1 MTPSLLIV
9 FMNAKGG
16 RDDEF
21 NDWYTNVHI
30 RDVMRLPG
38 STAVQRF
45 RLGSPSYADKSA
57 HRYLAL
63 YEIADR
69 KACIQGHLERLYT
82 PRMPIS
88 PAGDFSDLQ
97 PAFCDL
103 VHDWNGPVTAV
114 EGPVIA
120 ARLKRT
126 GDEEAGLASAWAS
139 LCSRLAANHALTA
152 AQLFREG
159 DEQLG
164 EGRVSHPHVALF
176 RVGDLGAAAQASK
189 AIQASWENAIVAGYA
204 PLFPRLTAAEVLDPT
219 PEAQAIEAQ
228 ARAALGEGA
237 RNSRGKVGA

>member
-88 PAGDFSDLQ
+88 PAGDFSDL
-97 PAFCDL
+97 L
-103 VHDWNGPVTAV
+103 VSKACNVLEQEHLAIVLRHPVGSLLNRAAQV
-114 EGPVIA
+114 GLQRLVIGSS
-120 ARLKRT
+120 T
-126 GDEEAGLASAWAS
+126 PIGL
-139 LCSRLAANHALTA
+139 RIFRETA
-152 AQLFREG
+152 ALVE
-159 DEQLG
+159 
-164 EGRVSHPHVALF
+164 
-176 RVGDLGAAAQASK
+176 
-189 AIQASWENAIVAGYA
+189 
-204 PLFPRLTAAEVLDPT
+204 
-219 PEAQAIEAQ
+219 
-228 ARAALGEGA
+228 
-237 RNSRGKVGA
+237 SR